1 MKFLN
6 GIVIAM
12 LMSAELSAMDSNQC
26 GTIGKNP
33 VRGDGIVTYNR
44 ITMSGKRIVVSRQ
57 EKDGEEYFRG
67 SADDIFGRRQPKQ
80 LSYNRTRTKWYKL
93 RDECE
98 GLIKMNEDVK
108 NLMKNS
114 RGKAQEK

>member
-1 MKFLN
+1 MKFLK

-33 VRGDGIVTYNR
+33 DRGDGVVTYNR
-44 ITMSGKRIVVSRQ
+44 ITMLGKRIVVSRK
-57 EKDGEEYFRG
+57 EKDGEEYFG
-67 SADDIFGRRQPKQ
+67 GYSNNIFGGRTEP
-80 LSYNRTRTKWYKL
+80 LSYNRAKTKWYKL

-114 RGKAQEK
+114 RSNAQEK